1 MSPPVSP
8 DNHGWVEIRI
18 YLDSVE
24 RPAGRLRV
32 LSGLADALNVQD
44 ELPFTGWLGM
54 LRALNEVIA
63 GPGTVTKPGATP
75 S

>member
-8 DNHGWVEIRI
+8 DHDGRVEIRI

-32 LSGLADALNVQD
+32 LSGSADGRSGQD

-54 LRALNEVIA
+54 LRALNEVLA